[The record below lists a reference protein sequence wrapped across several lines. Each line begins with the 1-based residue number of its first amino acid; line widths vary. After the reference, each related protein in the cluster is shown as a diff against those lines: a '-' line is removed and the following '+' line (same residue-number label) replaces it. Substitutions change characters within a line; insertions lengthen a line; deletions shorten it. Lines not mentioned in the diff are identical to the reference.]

1 MRFYNA
7 EKSKN
12 AKRFKTSAQLAKK
25 TKDKSCLKVITIGGT
40 EKVNKNLIVYE
51 YDDEIIVVD
60 CGIGF
65 PDIFDMPGVDFL
77 IPDFTYLIENQHKI
91 KGIFITHGHEDHVGA
106 VPNLLHEIP
115 NVPIYASKL
124 VGEFLKVKIN
134 DRRYGDLG
142 DKDFSFHLL
151 DPTTGEVS
159 FKHFKISAFGIN
171 HSIPEAMGF
180 TIRCP
185 AGLFLHI
192 ADYKFDATPVL
203 DKPADV
209 DTIKKLADEG
219 VTCLISD
226 CLLITVEG
234 HTESEQTLTN
244 TFHKLFERA
253 KGRQILVTTIS
264 SNVSRMYQVMDAA
277 RKYGRKI
284 SPSGRSVEQMV
295 KVARNLGYLPFPD
308 DFFVREQDS
317 HKYNQGDLVF
327 LIAGCYGQPGSSLF
341 RLSKGEHESILLQ
354 DDAMVIFSGDPAP
367 PGTDVRVEKVM
378 DALTLRGAEII
389 FGEIQDNLHVS
400 GHAARGD
407 IERMVKL
414 VHPKYFIPTG
424 GSITKMRVYTKF
436 LGTLGFPKSS
446 VFECLEG
453 DSVEFRNGS
462 AKKGKH
468 YETRPIY
475 VDGGRVKKLDPI
487 VVEDRTQ
494 LCNDGVFVVAIPVA
508 KKGNIM
514 PDKLEII
521 TRGFI
526 YVKQSKDLM
535 GESKNFISK
544 KVNKMGSNIK
554 NVADH
559 KRKLESDIRRF
570 LYKKTGMDPLVI
582 VHFITI

>member
-1 MRFYNA
+1 VRFYNT
-7 EKSKN
+7 EKTKN
-12 AKRFKTSAQLAKK
+12 AKSFKPSTQSVEKK
-25 TKDKSCLKVITIGGT
+25 NHLKIITIGGT
-40 EKVNKNLIVYE
+40 EKVNKNLTVYE

-91 KGIFITHGHEDHVGA
+91 KGVFITHGHEDHVGA
-106 VPNLLHEIP
+106 VPNLLQEIP
-115 NVPIYASKL
+115 NVPVYASKL

-134 DRRYGDLG
+134 DRKYGDLG
-142 DKDFSFHLL
+142 EKDFSFHLM

-159 FKHFKISAFGIN
+159 FKHFKISAFRIN
-171 HSIPEAMGF
+171 HSIPESMGF

-185 AGLFLHI
+185 EGLFLHI

-226 CLLITVEG
+226 CLLVTQEG
-234 HTESEQTLTN
+234 HTKSEQTLTD
-244 TFHKLFERA
+244 TFFKLFERA
-253 KGRQILVTTIS
+253 KGRQLFVTTIS
-264 SNVSRMYQVMDAA
+264 SNVSRMYQVMEAA
-277 RKYGRKI
+277 KKYGRKV
-284 SPSGRSVEQMV
+284 SPSGRSIEQMI
-295 KVARNLGYLPFPD
+295 KVARSLGYFPFPD

-327 LIAGCYGQPGSSLF
+327 LIAGCYGQPGSSIF
-341 RLSKGEHESILLQ
+341 RLSKGRHESISLRE
-354 DDAMVIFSGDPAP
+354 DAMVIFSGDPAP
-367 PGTDVRVEKVM
+367 PGTDVLVEKVM

-424 GSITKMRVYTKF
+424 GSITKMRVYTKL
-436 LGTLGFPKSS
+436 LGTLGFPKKS

-453 DSVEFRNGS
+453 DSVEFSGGK

-468 YETRPIY
+468 YETKPIY
-475 VDGGRVKKLDPI
+475 VDGGKTKKLDPI
-487 VVEDRTQ
+487 VVDDRNQ
-494 LCNDGVFVVAIPVA
+494 LCKDGVFVVAIPVA
-508 KKGNIM
+508 EKGNILAN
-514 PDKLEII
+514 KLEII

-526 YVKQSKDLM
+526 YVKGSKELM
-535 GESKNFISK
+535 GESKKFVAK
-544 KVNKMGSNIK
+544 KVNKIGGNIK
-554 NVADH
+554 NGSDH